1 MHGFIIQNVSYF
13 RLALIWLSKAVCY
26 EGSIFLESKEREE
39 GGSGGERGKRRRREH
54 GEAIYHEEMNKKTWL
69 SNLLCDNMKIQSY
82 SHVHISPPHPPP
94 LVSVPTVKKI
104 AFDKR
109 GHKA

>member
-39 GGSGGERGKRRRREH
+39 GGWGGRGVRGGEENMEKQSIMRR
-54 GEAIYHEEMNKKTWL
+54 
-69 SNLLCDNMKIQSY
+69 
-82 SHVHISPPHPPP
+82 
-94 LVSVPTVKKI
+94 
-104 AFDKR
+104 
-109 GHKA
+109 